1 MLALTYR
8 NWKLFYRDRGTVFFS
23 LLGPIIIVLLYIFF
37 LKGTVTEELT
47 VADGTMDYL
56 VDSWIMA
63 GIIASATVTTCLA
76 GYGTMIRDREDGIAR
91 DFDTAP
97 VAKSSVIG
105 GYMLNSMVI
114 GTVMSVISLVVAEIY
129 IVANGGEL
137 LSLTQLAQVLGIIL
151 AAVFSAAGVLGL
163 LSSFIPSQSAF
174 SGANITVG
182 AAIGFLV
189 GAYIPI
195 GSLPEGVQQVL
206 MLIPAAQAARAL
218 REVMMAAPMAE
229 GFDGAP
235 AGVVSEF
242 RTEMGVN
249 FEFAGHSVTM
259 FDSIAFLLVSGLV
272 GFVLAVIVLAL
283 KRRSR

>member
-1 MLALTYR
+1 MLALASR

-23 LLGPIIIVLLYIFF
+23 LLGPIIIVLLYVFF
-37 LKGTVTEELT
+37 LKGTVTAGLT
-47 VADGTMDYL
+47 VADDSMDYL

-76 GYGTMIRDREDGIAR
+76 GYGTMIRDREDAIAR

-105 GYMLNSMVI
+105 GYMINSMVI
-114 GTVMSVISLVVAEIY
+114 GTVMSIISLVVAEVY
-129 IVANGGEL
+129 IIVNGGEL

-174 SGANITVG
+174 SGANIAIG

-206 MLIPAAQAARAL
+206 MVIPASHAARAL
-218 REVMMAAPMAE
+218 REVMMVEPMAQAFE
-229 GFDGAP
+229 GAP
-235 AGVVSEF
+235 SEAVDAF
-242 RTEMGVN
+242 RTEMGVD
-249 FEFAGHSVTM
+249 FEFAGYSVTM
-259 FDSIAFLLVSGLV
+259 FDSIAFLLASGLV
-272 GFVLAVIVLAL
+272 GFVLTVIVLAL

>member
-1 MLALTYR
+1 MLALASR

-37 LKGTVTEELT
+37 LKGTITASLT
-47 VADGTMDYL
+47 VADDSMDYL

-105 GYMLNSMVI
+105 GYMINSMVI
-114 GTVMSVISLVVAEIY
+114 GTVMSIISLVVAEIY
-129 IVANGGEL
+129 IIVNGGEL
-137 LSLTQLAQVLGIIL
+137 LSFTQLAQVLGIIL

-163 LSSFIPSQSAF
+163 LSSFVPSQSAF
-174 SGANITVG
+174 SGANIAIG

-195 GSLPEGVQQVL
+195 GSLPAGVQHVL
-206 MLIPAAQAARAL
+206 LMIPASHAARAL
-218 REVMMAAPMAE
+218 REVMMGEPMAQAFE
-229 GFDGAP
+229 GAP
-235 AGVVSEF
+235 SEAVDAF
-242 RTEMGVN
+242 RTEMGVD
-249 FEFAGHSVTM
+249 FELAGYSVTM
-259 FDSIAFLLVSGLV
+259 FDSIAFLLASGLV
-272 GFVLAVIVLAL
+272 GFVLTVIVLAL

>member
-1 MLALTYR
+1 MLALTNR
-8 NWKLFYRDRGTVFFS
+8 NWKLFYRDRGTVLFS

-37 LKGTVTEELT
+37 LKGTVTEDLT
-47 VADGTMDYL
+47 VAEESVDYL
-56 VDSWIMA
+56 IDSWVMA

-97 VAKSSVIG
+97 IAKSSVIG
-105 GYMLNSMVI
+105 GYMINSMVI
-114 GTVMSVISLVVAEIY
+114 GTVMSLVALVVAEVY
-129 IVANGGEL
+129 IIVNGGEL
-137 LSLTQLAQVLGIIL
+137 LSLLQLSQVLGIIL

-163 LSSFIPSQSAF
+163 LASFIPSQSAF
-174 SGANITVG
+174 SGANIAIG

-195 GSLPEGVQQVL
+195 GSLPTGVQQVL
-206 MLIPAAQAARAL
+206 MVIPTSHAARAL
-218 REVMMAAPMAE
+218 REIMMVEPVDQAFE
-229 GFDGAP
+229 GAP
-235 AGVVSEF
+235 AEAVDGF
-242 RTEMGVN
+242 RTQMGVD

-259 FDSIAFLLVSGLV
+259 FDSIAFLLASGLV
-272 GFVLAVIVLAL
+272 AFVLAVIVLAL

>member
-1 MLALTYR
+1 MLALTNR
-8 NWKLFYRDRGTVFFS
+8 NWKLFYRDRGTVIFS

-37 LKGTVTEELT
+37 LKGTVAEGLT
-47 VADGTMDYL
+47 VAEDSRDYL
-56 VDSWIMA
+56 IDSWIMA

-129 IVANGGEL
+129 IIVNGGEL
-137 LSLTQLAQVLGIIL
+137 LSLTQLAQALGIIL

-174 SGANITVG
+174 SGANIAIG

-195 GSLPEGVQQVL
+195 GSLPEGVQKVL
-206 MLIPAAQAARAL
+206 MLIPASHAARAL
-218 REVMMAAPMAE
+218 REVMMVEPMAQAFE
-229 GFDGAP
+229 GAP
-235 AGVVSEF
+235 AEAVVAF
-242 RTEMGVN
+242 RTEMGID

-259 FDSIAFLLVSGLV
+259 FDSTAFLLVSGLV
-272 GFVLAVIVLAL
+272 AFVLAVIVLGL
-283 KRRSR
+283 KRRRR